1 MKQIDTILFD
11 FDGTLMDTNDVI
23 IKSWDHTFRS
33 LGKKE
38 KEHEELMKTF
48 GEPLEITLAQFFPD
62 VPVEES
68 IEIYRGYQR
77 DNFLQLIDL
86 FPGIM
91 EMLQILKM
99 KKYKMALVTS
109 RLKATTIS
117 GVEKFGLGEYFDVII
132 TADDT
137 SKHKPDPE
145 PILITLGKLDSK
157 PENAIMLGDTLFDI
171 RCARNAEVKSVL
183 VSWSAA
189 LRGMTKESL
198 GEDAPD
204 WIINTPM
211 ELLDIIGSKQSEK

>member
-1 MKQIDTILFD
+1 MKKIDTVLFD

-38 KEHEELMKTF
+38 KEPEELMKTF
-48 GEPLEITLAQFFPD
+48 GEPLEITLARFFPD
-62 VPVEES
+62 VAVEES

-77 DNFLQLIDL
+77 DNFLRLIDL

-91 EMLQILKM
+91 EMLQELKE

-109 RLKATTIS
+109 RLQATTIA
-117 GVEKFGLGEYFDVII
+117 GVEKFGLQEFFDVII

-137 SKHKPDPE
+137 AKHKPDPE
-145 PILITLGKLDSK
+145 PILITLDKLNSK

-171 RCARNAEVKSVL
+171 KCARNAKVESVL

-189 LRGMTKESL
+189 LSGMTKESM
-198 GEDAPD
+198 GTDAPD
-204 WIINTPM
+204 WIIDKPM
-211 ELLDIIGSKQSEK
+211 ELLDIIESK